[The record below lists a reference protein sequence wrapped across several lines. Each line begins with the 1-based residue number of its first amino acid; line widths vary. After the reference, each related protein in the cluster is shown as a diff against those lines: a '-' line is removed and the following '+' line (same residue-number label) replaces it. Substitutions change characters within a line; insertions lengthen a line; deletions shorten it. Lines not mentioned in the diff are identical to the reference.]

1 MSRHEEIASL
11 AGIAEKVEPVSAAR
25 SIGASLTA
33 IELAG
38 LLGLSVRQIH
48 ILANSGVLESNGRN
62 SYPAR
67 QAIGAYINYLR
78 SSRGRDA
85 LDAAKLRA
93 AEATARRLEMG
104 NQRASGEVLEA
115 SEIKREWV
123 RLVMDLRSAILAAS
137 PRVAA
142 ASGLD
147 RNAATKLD
155 EELRLA
161 LSTIAAKEPA
171 Q

>member
-1 MSRHEEIASL
+1 MEIRDS
-11 AGIAEKVEPVSAAR
+11 K
-25 SIGASLTA
+25 
-33 IELAG
+33 
-38 LLGLSVRQIH
+38 
-48 ILANSGVLESNGRN
+48 RN
-62 SYPAR
+62 
-67 QAIGAYINYLR
+67 
-78 SSRGRDA
+78 DA

-161 LSTIAAKEPA
+161 LSTIADKEPA